1 MNIQM
6 LKGKLYEKQKT
17 YRDMAEALGISVT
30 AVNNKMNGKTEFDCA
45 EACIIKN
52 WLPLSDKE
60 SIDIFLK

>member
-17 YRDMAEALGISVT
+17 YRDMAKALGISVT

>member
-1 MNIQM
+1 M

-17 YRDMAEALGISVT
+17 YRDMAEALEISVT

>member
-1 MNIQM
+1 M

-17 YRDMAEALGISVT
+17 YRDMAEVLKISVT

>member
-17 YRDMAEALGISVT
+17 YKDMAEALKISVT

>member
-1 MNIQM
+1 M

-17 YRDMAEALGISVT
+17 YRDMAKALGISVT